1 MIYGNNS
8 KWMLKYQKA
17 KTKLLEY
24 NVPREY
30 YPKFKLDSNDLVFS
44 TTYILSRYSE
54 CVINNEIDGLKE
66 LEPFLT
72 STAQYY
78 DATVRSQDCDD
89 YNYDFLLCGSTAYFL
104 SNDFGS
110 SKVLV
115 NRADI
120 FRDETH
126 DPQQLI
132 IKLLS
137 FLLNGKRMQYIKV
150 VDLYSKIN
158 NAFLDFFE
166 KGEESQDKIVTLLN
180 QYRNQIFSLN
190 NADKSFYIDVLFAVV
205 IRALQ
210 YSSWALLPK
219 YSYLSEDKWRDYLT
233 KRSSIKM
240 LWPAQQLIGEK
251 GILRGE
257 NAIVQLPTGVG
268 KTKGIELIIRSAFL
282 SERASNAIIVA
293 PLRALCNEI
302 TSDMMRAFDENVKV
316 NQFSDVLQNDIAILF
331 GEEVDKQIMVC
342 TPEKLSYIVHHDPGF
357 VEMIDL
363 FVFDEGHMFDDGS
376 RGATYEF
383 LVSHIKKQLN
393 DTQQFVLLSAVL
405 PNSQQIIDWLFKDKG
420 VLATDSKIVST
431 PKSVGFASGLRDV
444 HYYTDDPNVED
455 YFIPNILAPQ
465 KLKRLPRERTDKY
478 FPVLDSSI
486 DVSLYNSIR
495 LCPNGG
501 VALYISQQRSLKTVL
516 ERVLDLQKRDYDI
529 SNFTKGCNKEEIE
542 KIGNLIA
549 AYYGRD
555 FVYSR
560 GCYLGVLPHTANIPN
575 GVKLSVEY
583 ALKHDHAR
591 VVVCTSTLAQG
602 VNIPIKYLCVTG
614 LRSNRALMKT
624 RNFQNLIGRTARSGV
639 YTEGSI
645 IISDTKIFDEKNTG
659 RGKYQW
665 EEYIAMFD
673 ANSSEPCGSSIL
685 SAVKNIIIDYRTG
698 VKGTKFVD
706 WILTNFDDPKCF
718 ENFAANCQ
726 DKYFEYRPEQH
737 QSNIFEEVMFRKAVF
752 ESIENYLCLA
762 FIECEKDERE
772 NIGLQICRDSLAYS
786 LADEVEKE
794 LLEKVFL
801 AIISKLDAYS
811 SEQLQKYSY
820 AMSSVGMSSKIEAWI
835 SDNELTATFIS
846 EDNLLDLIVD
856 FYTNTHIIKKCSDSF
871 NEICRLW
878 VLGVTPAAM
887 EVFTGCNMFDI
898 DDVCNKN
905 ISYDLNFFIGNIC
918 DLITVDSEDEEAVNP
933 YNTLNIIQKKIKYGV
948 STQTAISICEKVF
961 NDRIIATKIAEVL
974 KDEQIDTDDIIQTLK
989 FYGDEIRDIL
999 SEYPEYFMD
1008 RFNFV
1013 IR

>member
-17 KTKLLEY
+17 KTKLIEY
-24 NVPREY
+24 NVPREH

-54 CVINNEIDGLKE
+54 CVIKNEIDGLKE

-78 DATVRSQDCDD
+78 DAAVRSQDCDD

-115 NRADI
+115 KRADI

-137 FLLNGKRMQYIKV
+137 FLLNGKRMKYIKV

-219 YSYLSEDKWRDYLT
+219 YSSLSEDKWRDYLT

-251 GILRGE
+251 GILSGE

-282 SERASNAIIVA
+282 SERASNIIIIA

-302 TSDMMRAFDENVKV
+302 TSDMMRAFDGNVKV

-342 TPEKLSYIVHHDPGF
+342 TPEKLSYIVHHEPGF
-357 VEMIDL
+357 IEMIDL

-393 DTQQFVLLSAVL
+393 DSQQFVLLSAVL
-405 PNSQQIIDWLFKDKG
+405 PNSQQIMDWLFKDKG

-431 PKSVGFASGLRDV
+431 PKSVGFASGLRDI

-455 YFIPNILAPQ
+455 YFIPNILTP
-465 KLKRLPRERTDKY
+465 KRLKKLPRERTDKY

-516 ERVLDLQKRDYDI
+516 ERVLDLHKRDYDI
-529 SNFTKGCNKEEIE
+529 SSFTQGGNKEEIE

-549 AYYGRD
+549 EYYGKD
-555 FVYSR
+555 FVYSQ

-575 GVKLSVEY
+575 GVKLAVEY
-583 ALKHDHAR
+583 ALKHNQAR

-614 LRSNRALMKT
+614 LRNNRALMKT

-645 IISDTKIFDEKNTG
+645 IIADTKIFDEKNAG
-659 RGKYQW
+659 RGRYQW
-665 EEYIAMFD
+665 REYISMFN

-685 SAVKNIIIDYRTG
+685 STVKDIIIDYRTKLG
-698 VKGTKFVD
+698 GAKFVEL
-706 WILTNFDDPKCF
+706 ILEHFGEHDCF
-718 ENFAANCQ
+718 EKFASDCQ
-726 DKYFEYRPEQH
+726 QRYLEYRPEQN

-752 ESIENYLCLA
+752 ESVENYLCLA
-762 FIECEKDERE
+762 LMECEKEERE

-786 LADEVEKE
+786 LADETEKE

-801 AIISKLDAYS
+801 AIISKLSACS
-811 SEQLQKYSY
+811 SEQLKKYSY
-820 AMSSVGMSSKIEAWI
+820 SMSGVDMSSKIESWI

-846 EDNLLDLIVD
+846 EDDLLDLIVD
-856 FYTNTHIIKKCSDSF
+856 FYMNTHIVKKCSDKF
-871 NEICRLW
+871 KEICRLW
-878 VLGVTPAAM
+878 VLGVTPVAI

-961 NDRIIATKIAEVL
+961 NDRIIATKITEVL
-974 KDEQIDTDDIIQTLK
+974 KDDQIDADDIIQTLK
-989 FYGDEIRDIL
+989 FYEDEIRDVL
-999 SEYPEYFMD
+999 NEYPEYFMD

-1013 IR
+1013 IG